1 MKTTKLILS
10 ALAILLAIPA
20 FLACEPSPD
29 QMEKA
34 LKAYFDKNPQFLEQK
49 MQEMMRKRNPE
60 AQPVEERIKSAIQVD
75 LNNAHLL
82 GPENAPVTVVVFS
95 DFQCPFCK
103 RVVPT
108 VHQLVKDYEGQV
120 RVAFRH
126 NPLPMHKN
134 AMSAAKASLAA
145 GEQGKFWEMH
155 DALFEEQPQLAT
167 DEGIEKIAQKVP
179 GLNVAKFKKDWK
191 STKFDAQIKA
201 DMEFARKNGATGTP
215 AFFVNGVY
223 LKGAKP
229 IASFKEV
236 IDKLLEMKGLKP
248 AAPGTPTPAPA
259 PAAAP
264 TPPAQG

>member
-1 MKTTKLILS
+1 MKTNKLILAVLS
-10 ALAILLAIPA
+10 ILLVVPA
-20 FLACEPSPD
+20 FTACEPSPD
-29 QMEKA
+29 QMEKS
-34 LKAYFDKNPQFLEQK
+34 LKAFFDKNPQFLEQK
-49 MQEMMRKRNPE
+49 MQEMMRKRNPD
-60 AQPVEERIKSAIQVD
+60 AQPVAERIKSAIQVD
-75 LNNAHLL
+75 LNDAKVL
-82 GPENAPVTVVVFS
+82 GAENAPITVVVFS

-108 VHQLVKDYEGQV
+108 IHQLVKDYESKV

-167 DEGIEKIAQKVP
+167 DEGIEKIAQKV
-179 GLNVAKFKKDWK
+179 GLNMPKFKKDWK
-191 STKFDAQIKA
+191 STKFDAQIKT
-201 DMEFARKNGATGTP
+201 DMDFARKNGATGTP

-248 AAPGTPTPAPA
+248 AAPAPAA

-264 TPPAQG
+264 TPPVQG

>member
-1 MKTTKLILS
+1 MKRYNV
-10 ALAILLAIPA
+10 LLAV
-20 FLACEPSPD
+20 LATLFIGTMAGCEPSPS

-34 LKAYFDKNPQFLEQK
+34 MKGFFEKNPQFLEQ
-49 MQEMMRKRNPE
+49 QFQAMMKKRNPD
-60 AQPVEERIKSAIQVD
+60 AQPVEERIKNAIQVD
-75 LNNAHLL
+75 LNGATVL
-82 GPENAPVTVVVFS
+82 GDEKAPVTVVVFS

-108 VHQLVKDYEGQV
+108 VHQLTKDYPGKV

-134 AMSAAKASLAA
+134 AMSAAKAALAA

-155 DALFEEQPQLAT
+155 DALFEEQPQLAS
-167 DEGIEKIAQKVP
+167 DEGIEKIAQKVS
-179 GLNVAKFKKDWK
+179 GLNVAKWKKDWK
-191 STKFDAQIKA
+191 SDKFDKQIQT

-229 IASFKEV
+229 ITAFKEV
-236 IDKLLEMKGLKP
+236 IDKILETKGQ
-248 AAPGTPTPAPA
+248 APA
-259 PAAAP
+259 PAAPANAP
-264 TPPAQG
+264 AAPATAPAQG

>member
-1 MKTTKLILS
+1 MKTNKLILS
-10 ALAILLAIPA
+10 ALAILLAVPA
-20 FLACEPSPD
+20 FMACEPSPS

-34 LKAYFDKNPQFLEQK
+34 LQTFFEKNPQFLEK
-49 MQEMMRKRNPE
+49 KFQEMMRKRNPAE
-60 AQPVEERIKSAIQVD
+60 APLEERIKTAIQVD
-75 LNNAHLL
+75 LNNASIE
-82 GPENAPVTVVVFS
+82 GAENAPITVVVFS

-108 VHQLVKDYEGQV
+108 MHQLVKEYDGKV
-120 RVAFRH
+120 RIAFRQ

-155 DALFEEQPQLAT
+155 DALFENQPQVAT

-179 GLNVAKFKKDWK
+179 GLNMAKFKKDWK
-191 STKFDAQIKA
+191 STKYDKQIQD
-201 DMEFARKNGATGTP
+201 DMAFARKNGATGTP

-229 IASFKEV
+229 IESFREV
-236 IDKLLEMKGLKP
+236 VDKLLEMKGLKTP
-248 AAPGTPTPAPA
+248 AAPA
-259 PAAAP
+259 PAKS
-264 TPPAQG
+264 